1 MVVGEKNSKEWMIQG
16 WQNLVVMYKKKTHSY
31 WLVER
36 RLDPR
41 HTK

>member
-1 MVVGEKNSKEWMIQG
+1 MIQG
-16 WQNLVVMYKKKTHSY
+16 WQNLFVMYKKNYSFY